1 MDIFLTPTRLQDC
14 TNTLQ
19 HRQVTHYPMKTRHD
33 DDAGGIYTP

>member
-19 HRQVTHYPMKTRHD
+19 HRQVTHYPTKTCHD